1 MSTFLNDIKYA
12 IRQLAKSPGFTAVAV
27 ISLAIGIGVNTLM
40 FSVVN
45 ALMFQPIQ
53 VKNPDRLVYCG
64 FHTSGSYDGAFGYEM
79 YTHMRHD
86 NPVFS
91 DVIAFHPYYR
101 GGTWL
106 QSSVTKQMNIMYV
119 SANYFS
125 ALGVKPVYGRTFLP
139 EEEHYG
145 SDLVTVLSY
154 RTWKEL
160 GGEPNMVGQI
170 VQINKQ
176 PCRIVGITPK
186 GFTGTTITGP
196 DIWMPLGDYGP
207 ILGQVIPG
215 PYPYLNLIGRL
226 KPNLDMAAAE
236 ARLQVLTPRLKEMNR
251 FYKNDPKVKI
261 FLTRLGRL
269 SFEQDDPG
277 KMKRMSY
284 VSWILMGISSVILLI
299 ACLNLANMLNVQGTQ
314 RQREIAIRLAIG
326 GGRFHIIRLLL
337 IESLMLALFGMVLA
351 LILAWPG
358 IHLFNA
364 WNGLRGIPVQ
374 IPVSF
379 DLRVLGVTFG
389 FCLISTLLFGLKPAI
404 NLSRRD
410 VIGDLKDAGVGM
422 IRATK
427 HRLHFIPRGLSVISQ
442 IALSVAFVMVAML
455 FVRTALKVTNT
466 CPGFDLKDKI
476 VVKIDALAHGYTCA
490 QAKAACVTLGERLE
504 SMSGIQAVGW
514 SRGFPI
520 DDTNPGLSG
529 KFMEYTPGDE
539 NENTKSLLRRGPMVF
554 SIDGDYFNAM
564 DLSLLQGR
572 TFDSLDSQA
581 KSQPPIIIDQS
592 LAHKLRRDNSVL
604 GCLVQHGWDPDFQVC
619 RVAGVVPNQQDP
631 SGATSTWAH
640 FYQPMPADQVPIY
653 MHVRTSSGMM
663 SPLLQSLG
671 STIRQIDP
679 QIKVVSL
686 MSLAE
691 HHRRGSTVK
700 GAKIM
705 AQAITLFGALAMF
718 LAGLGLYA
726 VMGHMVATR
735 TSEIGL
741 RMALGARR
749 WDVLVLVFRQNAVS
763 TLVGLVLGILL
774 AIGLS
779 FLIRSRLYGI
789 NPTDPMSIA
798 FTLIALAMMSLLAG
812 YIPAR
817 RAVKID
823 PMEALRYE

>member
-1 MSTFLNDIKYA
+1 MLRK
-12 IRQLAKSPGFTAVAV
+12 RPGFTAIAL
-27 ISLAIGIGVNTLM
+27 ITLAIGIGVNTLM

-45 ALMFQPIQ
+45 TVMFRPMQ
-53 VKNPDRLVYCG
+53 VKDPDRLVYCG
-64 FHTSGSYDGAFGYEM
+64 FHTSGHYDGAFGYEM

-145 SDLVTVLSY
+145 SDLVTVLRY

-236 ARLQVLTPRLKEMNR
+236 ARLQVLTPRLQEMNR

-277 KMKRMSY
+277 TMKRMSY
-284 VSWILMGISSVILLI
+284 VSWIMMGISSVILLI
-299 ACLNLANMLNVQGTQ
+299 ACLNMANMLNVQGTQ

-326 GGRFHIIRLLL
+326 GGRFRIIRLLL

-351 LILAWPG
+351 LILAWLG

-374 IPVSF
+374 IHVSF

-410 VIGDLKDAGVGM
+410 VMGDLKDAGAGM
-422 IRATK
+422 VRATR
-427 HRLHFIPRGLSVISQ
+427 HRWRLIPRGLSIIAQ
-442 IALSVAFVMVAML
+442 IALSVAFVMIAML
-455 FVRTALKVTNT
+455 LVRTALKVADT
-466 CPGFDLKDKI
+466 CPGFNLKNKI
-476 VVKIDALAHGYTCA
+476 VVKIDALAGGYATA
-490 QAKAACVTLGERLE
+490 QAKAACDRLGERLTG
-504 SMSGIQAVGW
+504 MAGIQAVGW
-514 SRGFPI
+514 SRGFPV
-520 DDTNPGLSG
+520 DDTDARLSG
-529 KFMEYTPGDE
+529 KITEYKPGTD
-539 NENTKSLLRRGPMVF
+539 NENTRSLLRRGAMVF
-554 SIDGDYFNAM
+554 SVDRGYFKAM
-564 DLSLLQGR
+564 GIHLLQGHPFR
-572 TFDSLDSQA
+572 TLDSQT
-581 KSQPPIIIDQS
+581 KSQPPIIIGQS
-592 LAHKLRRDNSVL
+592 LAHKLRRDNNVL
-604 GCLVQHGWDPDFQVC
+604 GSLVQYDLNPDVC
-619 RVAGVVPNQQDP
+619 RVTGVVPSQKDP
-631 SGATSTWAH
+631 SGATFEWPYL
-640 FYQPMPADQVPIY
+640 YQPIPADQVPTY
-653 MHVRTSSGMM
+653 MHIRTSPGMM
-663 SPLLQSLG
+663 SLLLESLG
-671 STIRQIDP
+671 PTIRQIDP
-679 QIKVVSL
+679 QLKVVSL

-691 HHRRGSTVK
+691 HHRNGRIAVGSK
-700 GAKIM
+700 MA
-705 AQAITLFGALAMF
+705 AQASAIFGILAMF
-718 LAGLGLYA
+718 MAGLGLYA
-726 VMGHMVATR
+726 VKGHLVATR
-735 TSEIGL
+735 TNEIGL

-749 WDVLVLVFRQNAVS
+749 WDVLALVFRQNLVS
-763 TLVGLVLGILL
+763 TLVGLGLGILL
-774 AIGLS
+774 AMGLAY
-779 FLIRSRLYGI
+779 LIRVVLYGI
-789 NPTDPMSIA
+789 SPMDPVSIVA
-798 FTLIALAMMSLLAG
+798 TILILGLTSLLAG

-817 RAVKID
+817 RAVRID